1 MGRSLGADDVPLA
14 YAYCPNGLAVASTT
28 LAGSA
33 APSSTRGLRRRTCF
47 GWTMRQASAP
57 RLLGST
63 TGRENTFTAR
73 SSLSAVRACE
83 QTPAD
88 LLSPRVRRE
97 PHWRPRPLPR
107 ATAGPASRGEARAFL
122 RPASTS
128 LASAG
133 LPSFAAA
140 ASAAPNP
147 AIFLGTSRSNS
158 FFNRRQDNATDGR
171 INCPGKQRAGA

>member
-28 LAGSA
+28 PAGSA

-47 GWTMRQASAP
+47 GWTMPQASAP

-63 TGRENTFTAR
+63 TGRENTFAAR

-122 RPASTS
+122 RPASTVVGLCR
-128 LASAG
+128 LAVVRCG
-133 LPSFAAA
+133 RV
-140 ASAAPNP
+140 
-147 AIFLGTSRSNS
+147 SRSEPRDFPGDEPNQQL
-158 FFNRRQDNATDGR
+158 FQPPPRQRHGR
-171 INCPGKQRAGA
+171 